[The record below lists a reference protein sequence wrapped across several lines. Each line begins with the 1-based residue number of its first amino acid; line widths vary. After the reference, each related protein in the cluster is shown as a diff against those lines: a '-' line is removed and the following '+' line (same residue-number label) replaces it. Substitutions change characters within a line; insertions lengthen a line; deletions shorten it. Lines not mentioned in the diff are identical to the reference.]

1 LHPDDIFQIFINAY
15 TLVVE
20 PHTAYMSARASE
32 NFDINMRLS
41 LEGIGA
47 VLTTENEFTQI
58 QSIIA
63 GGPAEKSGLLK
74 AGDRITGVGQD
85 IDGEMEDVVGWSL
98 SDVVDLIRGAKGSIV
113 RLMIVGKNSGADA
126 PAREVVIVRDEI
138 KLEDQAA
145 KSQILENIEG
155 MNGMRIGVIEVPAF
169 YRDFDGQVRGD
180 SDFRSTTRDVK
191 KLLKE
196 MQDKKVDGIVID
208 LRNNGGGSLTEAT
221 ELTGLFIKEG
231 PVVQVRESDGEVK
244 IEKDEDEAVYYSGP
258 LAVLVNRNSASAS
271 EIFAGAIQDYNRG
284 LVIGEPTFGKG
295 TVQTL
300 VDLAKMI
307 RSDDNLGRLRLTM
320 AQFFR
325 VNGGSTQNKGVVPD
339 IVFPTAKWISDHG
352 ERSLDHALPWT
363 SIDPLDYSIGNLIQL
378 KPLKDNSDK
387 RIASD
392 PGFEFLEAQEKLLDT
407 IREEKVVSLN
417 EQERKLSWDQ
427 REKAR
432 IDNRNKFRKSLGIA
446 PIDEKLSED
455 EQDKLDEEDEKA
467 LQTVMLNESARI
479 LSDHILLQGM
489 GVKAAKLQ

>member
-1 LHPDDIFQIFINAY
+1 
-15 TLVVE
+15 
-20 PHTAYMSARASE
+20 
-32 NFDINMRLS
+32 
-41 LEGIGA
+41 
-47 VLTTENEFTQI
+47 
-58 QSIIA
+58 
-63 GGPAEKSGLLK
+63 
-74 AGDRITGVGQD
+74 
-85 IDGEMEDVVGWSL
+85 
-98 SDVVDLIRGAKGSIV
+98 
-113 RLMIVGKNSGADA
+113 
-126 PAREVVIVRDEI
+126 
-138 KLEDQAA
+138 
-145 KSQILENIEG
+145 
-155 MNGMRIGVIEVPAF
+155 
-169 YRDFDGQVRGD
+169 
-180 SDFRSTTRDVK
+180 
-191 KLLKE
+191 
-196 MQDKKVDGIVID
+196 
-208 LRNNGGGSLTEAT
+208 
-221 ELTGLFIKEG
+221 
-231 PVVQVRESDGEVK
+231 
-244 IEKDEDEAVYYSGP
+244 
-258 LAVLVNRNSASAS
+258 VLVNRNSASAS